1 MKKRFISGD
10 IITIMLFLIIVVT
23 APLLSSRAH
32 VEFAANMFLA
42 TTSLTF
48 LFSITSRNR
57 AAIDFVFSFFF
68 LFFLALPARFQIS
81 ADAFPWNAHL
91 QYEHQI
97 TAFAVMAMSYAAYL
111 VARLYVIRFPPKR
124 EALPPRG
131 RRPERFFT
139 YWAWAFAVIAI
150 VFGAV
155 AGPGNLFA
163 ARFAEGRSEMAGMS
177 QQFLYMARSLS
188 LLAMVMM
195 IYLSRYAQAR
205 KLRRR
210 NFLAIFVFLPAFLVI
225 NYYAALPRFVLFGS
239 LLALVVNFVD
249 FTRPPMKILVT
260 GGAIFTL
267 FAVFPIIKLLGTG
280 TATLSELVAA
290 SGSVRIDRYF
300 LNVDF
305 DGYMQIVSTVAYIA
319 EGGELRW
326 GNNFLGVALFFVPR
340 ALWAGKPIDSGE
352 IVSTNLS
359 YWYTNVSSPLPAES
373 LISFN
378 LFGPPIVF
386 FHSRPRNR
394 PGRISRQ
401 QRGRLFGQSAAVFRR
416 SVVGRLPRDH
426 S

>member
-1 MKKRFISGD
+1 
-10 IITIMLFLIIVVT
+10 
-23 APLLSSRAH
+23 
-32 VEFAANMFLA
+32 
-42 TTSLTF
+42 
-48 LFSITSRNR
+48 
-57 AAIDFVFSFFF
+57 
-68 LFFLALPARFQIS
+68 
-81 ADAFPWNAHL
+81 
-91 QYEHQI
+91 
-97 TAFAVMAMSYAAYL
+97 MAMSYAAYL

-386 FHSRPRNR
+386 FILGLAIARVEYLANKGVDFSVRAPRFFV
-394 PGRISRQ
+394 GALWAGFLVIIL
-401 QRGRLFGQSAAVFRR
+401 RGALNGVAPMFATGFLAYLIMMYFFRHTVAVGTRK
-416 SVVGRLPRDH
+416 
-426 S
+426 